1 MSEPKD
7 TAEPSG
13 ASGGSI
19 ASPFEQI
26 LLGTIALHELDRQGK
41 NEGSEADAI
50 RDAMDGPWRSITASE
65 RTTALAVSAALQ
77 RCQQ

>member
-1 MSEPKD
+1 MSE

-26 LLGTIALHELDRQGK
+26 LLKTIALHELDRQGK

-50 RDAMDGPWRSITASE
+50 RDSADGLWRRLTESE
-65 RTTALAVSAALQ
+65 RETARAVSAALQ
-77 RCQQ
+77 RFRQ